1 MTPTRV
7 LVSLFGALLCL
18 SSSGCLDYAEMLT
31 LNPDGSGKLRIDF
44 TLDMGY
50 MEKISKALGDEPHPD
65 ELRGPTREEVTEGLE
80 VEGITIDKVDI
91 DHKGRKSRVVVELSF
106 ADIAALRRIEGF
118 GDDRKIEFFDEGD
131 GKHARVVYSFDTTD
145 VIPVDEVSDEEAAA
159 ATDPTERKILEIT
172 REARDALRFRGRVV
186 LPGAVLKSNGM
197 PDPNAPNASLWTIDK
212 AGSPE
217 KHANLGRGK
226 IYMMLLVDKS
236 TVGFADLKP
245 LPDEDPKPA
254 APGGARRPGQPGQP
268 GQR

>member
-1 MTPTRV
+1 MTRTWF
-7 LVSLFGALLCL
+7 SLLAVTLCL
-18 SSSGCLDYAEMLT
+18 SASGCLDYAEMLT
-31 LNPDGSGKLRIDF
+31 LNADGSGKLRIDF

-91 DHKGRKSRVVVELSF
+91 EHKGRKSHVLVELSF

-131 GKHARVVYSFDTTD
+131 GQHARVVYSFDTTD
-145 VIPVDEVSDEEAAA
+145 VIPVDEVSDEEAAN

-186 LPGAVLKSNGM
+186 MPGPVVKSNGM
-197 PDPNAPNASLWTIDK
+197 PDRTDPRASVWTIDK
-212 AGSPE
+212 QTSPE
-217 KHANLGRGK
+217 KHAQLGRGK

-236 TVGFADLKP
+236 AVSFAELKP
-245 LPDEDPKPA
+245 LPDEDPQPA
-254 APGGARRPGQPGQP
+254 KTPAPGDSH
-268 GQR
+268 